1 MAAILLLFGIPRRLP
16 LGLTYPMIQVIVFL
30 AFVGI
35 AVHRPRV
42 PPRHL
47 VYQKPREAAG
57 RWPTGPA
64 RGYVRENLREVG
76 GGFERWRAGNL
87 SGGASLLE
95 ALLVP
100 AGAGLLG
107 WEVDVRYSEELQSI
121 LSRFGAGPA
130 PKDQVVQYLS
140 RQSSE
145 TTEQDAG
152 GVLTDLEDEG
162 YVEMVSG
169 EKGELVRFTER
180 AIDEV
185 LG

>member
-1 MAAILLLFGIPRRLP
+1 M
-16 LGLTYPMIQVIVFL
+16 
-30 AFVGI
+30 
-35 AVHRPRV
+35 
-42 PPRHL
+42 
-47 VYQKPREAAG
+47 
-57 RWPTGPA
+57 
-64 RGYVRENLREVG
+64 RENLREVG

-121 LSRFGAGPA
+121 VSRFGAGPA

-152 GVLTDLEDEG
+152 GVLADLEDEG

-185 LG
+185 FG